1 MRIAL
6 VIHGFPPAN
15 MAGSEVYTY
24 NLARELAKRHEVF
37 VFHRTADTGRPEYDV
52 QKSEFNGLHIT
63 TINNNFKSCPDFSW
77 TYRNDEIARKF
88 GAFLDE
94 TRPDVVHFHHLTC
107 LSTTCVEEAK
117 KRAIPVLYTLHDFW
131 LICQR
136 GQLLT
141 RDLDIC
147 KGPSEGACAECL
159 AGQLAMKGPAA
170 KAAGALKKTIPSLR
184 GGSRAKELLRKVF
197 LLSSKA
203 VQKGAGSSGTEEI
216 RKRAEHISHISS
228 LIDCFIAPSKFLLQK
243 YADNGIDRGKI
254 RYSDYG
260 FDRSLFEGIE
270 RKPSEKIR
278 FGYIGSWI
286 PSKGV
291 HVLIKAFNRVAE
303 DNDKASLT
311 IYGEET
317 PFHGYRDYGK
327 GLRDLVKNPSIR
339 LAGPYDNKDVGT
351 ILSAIDV
358 LVVPSIWYENSPL
371 TIHEAYLAGVPVIA
385 SDIGGMAEYVR
396 EGAGGLN
403 FKVGDDEDLYRQIKR
418 LIDDPALLERMREGI
433 PVVKD
438 IEENAREME
447 EIYAEL
453 LAPAE
458 KEGFDFIRR
467 LYDAEVKKS
476 GRGYTEC
483 SYAAFKQKDLVN
495 ASAFKAGGEERRVL
509 FSHPAIRVGEAS
521 TTVAFRGVTP
531 RKGDTL
537 EFGIGINE
545 EAWDKPGDGVEFEVI
560 VLADGEERSLY
571 RKYIDPKANE
581 EDRRWFDESIDL
593 SDLAGRSVEILFRTS
608 AGPRNDPE
616 YDWAGWSTLCIMGAD
631 GGRRLDFLE
640 ELKRAFIVRFEREDP
655 KREDVFYLG
664 DDARQVLCME
674 KETELVF
681 RGVPVPAGARLVM
694 GVGARGGPRGVRLG
708 GGLEVAVSRGSEKEV
723 IFSKNA
729 LLALSKRLTK
739 NAWHDAELDLSR
751 FGGEELDF
759 HFSNGSGKLMGLGPL
774 EIRSEKKKKIRRRTV
789 SHTNVLIIT
798 LDAVR
803 ADHMGFMGKRAVKTP
818 NMDRLA
824 QEGVVFINHFA
835 QSHITIPS
843 HMSLL
848 ASKFPRTIRT
858 LDNYQYNLPPM
869 ETIASRLEKAGF
881 RTSAIVST
889 ALLNPQWCRGIERG
903 FTDYFPVL
911 GMERAASQGLNI
923 LGDWMTENSGRPFFS
938 WIHLFDAHFPYQAPK
953 PFFGMYAGSAGEKAE
968 LGSVHLHAQTEAWL
982 KQKGI
987 TDLSLPAAEYGA
999 EITYLDYELGRLFRK
1014 MEAMGILDNTL
1025 VMITSDHGE
1034 YLGERGNYF
1043 CHVGLHDETMRIP
1056 LIMRLPGRLGAGRVV
1071 DGMSMNVDLAPT
1083 ALEVLGLS
1091 ADDMEGESLLPLVEG
1106 KTEEVHEYVVDEG
1119 AHGAQIAMRT
1129 KKWKYIKTLEDV
1141 SYSASFQRRKGEV
1154 ELFDLENDPA
1164 EEKNVAREH
1173 PETAARFSAMAD
1185 EWLKARSGGVKAE
1198 QIEADEETKKK
1209 LEALG
1214 YM

>member
-24 NLARELAKRHEVF
+24 NLAMELAKRHEVF
-37 VFHRTADTGRPEYDV
+37 VFHRTADTERPEYEI
-52 QKSEFNGLHIT
+52 QKFEFHGLHIT
-63 TINNNFKSCPDFSW
+63 TINNNFRNCPDFSW
-77 TYRNDEIARKF
+77 TYRNDEIGTRF

-141 RDLDIC
+141 RELDIC
-147 KGPSEGACAECL
+147 EGPSDGACAECL

-203 VQKGAGSSGTEEI
+203 VQKGADSGAEEI
-216 RKRAEHISHISS
+216 RKRSEHISHICS

-243 YADNGIDRGKI
+243 YVDNGIEREKI

-260 FDRSLFEGIE
+260 FDRSLFRGIS

-291 HVLIKAFNRVAE
+291 HVLIKAFNRVT
-303 DNDKASLT
+303 DKNASLT
-311 IYGEET
+311 IYGEES

-339 LAGPYDNKDVGT
+339 LAGPYDNKDVGR
-351 ILSAIDV
+351 ILAGIDV

-385 SDIGGMAEYVR
+385 SDIGGMAEYVS

-418 LIDDPALLERMREGI
+418 VIDDPVLLERMRESIPAVKGI
-433 PVVKD
+433 D
-438 IEENAREME
+438 ENAREME
-447 EIYAEL
+447 EIYAEVR
-453 LAPAE
+453 APAE
-458 KEGFDFIRR
+458 REGFDFIRH

-483 SYAAFKQKDLVN
+483 AYTAFKQKEMVN
-495 ASAFKAGGEERRVL
+495 VSAFSVGGEERRVL

-521 TTVAFRGVTP
+521 TTVAFRGITP
-531 RKGDTL
+531 QKGDTL
-537 EFGIGINE
+537 VFGIGINE
-545 EAWDKPGDGVEFEVI
+545 EAWDKPGDGVEFKVI
-560 VLADGEERSLY
+560 VLTEDEERSLY
-571 RKYIDPKANE
+571 KKYIDPKANN

-593 SDLAGRSVEILFRTS
+593 AGLEGLKIELLLKTS

-616 YDWAGWSTLCIMGAD
+616 YDWAGWSGPCIKGAS
-631 GGRRLDFLE
+631 GEVRHDFME
-640 ELKRAFIVRFEREDP
+640 ELKKAFIIRFEREDP

-664 DDARQVLCME
+664 DDARQVLCIE
-674 KETELVF
+674 KGTELVF
-681 RGVPVPAGARLVM
+681 RGVSVPAGARLLM
-694 GVGARGGPRGVRLG
+694 GVGARGGPRGIRLG
-708 GGLEVAVSRGSEKEV
+708 GGLEVAVSTGEKKEV

-739 NAWHDAELDLSR
+739 NSWHDVELDLSR

-774 EIRSEKKKKIRRRTV
+774 KIRTEKKKKTARRSI

-803 ADHMGFMGKRAVKTP
+803 ADHMGFMGHKTVKTP
-818 NMDRLA
+818 CMDRLA
-824 QEGVVFINHFA
+824 GEGVVFRNHFA

-843 HMSLL
+843 HMSMLT
-848 ASKFPRTIRT
+848 SKFPRTIRT
-858 LDNYQYNLPPM
+858 LDNYQYNLPPI

-889 ALLNPQWCRGIERG
+889 ALLNPQWCHGIERG

-923 LGDWMTENSGRPFFS
+923 LGDWITDNSDRPFFS

-953 PFFGMYAGSAGEKAE
+953 PFFGMYTGNAREKVE

-999 EITYLDYELGRLFRK
+999 EITYLDSELGRLFRK
-1014 MEAMGILDNTL
+1014 MEALGVLDNTL
-1025 VMITSDHGE
+1025 IMITSDHGE

-1056 LIMRLPGRLGAGRVV
+1056 LLMRLPGSLPAGRVV
-1071 DGMSMNVDLAPT
+1071 DGMTMNLDLAPT

-1091 ADDMEGESLLPLVEG
+1091 ADDMEGKSLLPLVEG
-1106 KTEEVHEYVVDEG
+1106 KTEDVHEYVVDEG

-1141 SYSASFQRRKGEV
+1141 SYSANFQRKKGEV

-1164 EEKNVAREH
+1164 EEKNVAKEN
-1173 PETAARFSAMAD
+1173 PETAARFSAMVD
-1185 EWLKARSGGVKAE
+1185 DWLKARSGGEKAE